1 MKNNYWQD
9 NKPIVASY
17 EEKEKLLQYE
27 VWMFRETCKRLIDQ
41 ESKSQL
47 PRFEKNLLVESLAIH
62 TRILV
67 DFFYNDLFLNK
78 NKKKKFDRQNPN
90 DIIAQDFMPEEK
102 EWVKIRPPITQILY
116 DAREKANKQL
126 AHLSL
131 WRIKLE
137 RDGKKPWDTD
147 SISKDI
153 ESVIKK
159 FEEQTHSG
167 NIEG

>member
-1 MKNNYWQD
+1 
-9 NKPIVASY
+9 
-17 EEKEKLLQYE
+17 
-27 VWMFRETCKRLIDQ
+27 
-41 ESKSQL
+41 
-47 PRFEKNLLVESLAIH
+47 
-62 TRILV
+62 
-67 DFFYNDLFLNK
+67 
-78 NKKKKFDRQNPN
+78 
-90 DIIAQDFMPEEK
+90 MPEEK